1 MGYKMKK
8 YLEAGKIVGTHGIRG
23 ELRVQPWAD
32 SGEFLAGFRTLYFG
46 KGEKR
51 LDILSSRPHKNIVI
65 MKISG
70 VDTIEAAD
78 ALRGRVLYID
88 RADAHLPEGRYFIQD
103 LIGCRVVDCDSGE
116 EYGEITDVSSTG
128 VNDVYHV
135 KTPAGEERLIPAVD
149 SVLAGTDIEAGEVRI
164 HAMKGMFDDE
174 D

>member
-1 MGYKMKK
+1 MKK
-8 YLEAGKIVGTHGIRG
+8 YIEAGKIVGTHGIKG

-46 KGEKR
+46 AGEKR
-51 LDILSSRPHKNIVI
+51 LDVRSARPHKNIVI
-65 MKISG
+65 MKIAG
-70 VDTIEAAD
+70 VDSIEAAD

-103 LIGCRVVDCDSGE
+103 IIGCRVTDADSGTV
-116 EYGEITDVSSTG
+116 YGTICDVSSTG

-135 KTPAGEERLIPAVD
+135 KTPDGAEYLIPAID
-149 SVLAGTDIEAGEVRI
+149 QVLASTDIEAGEVRI